1 LSALY
6 LANGGE
12 AEIMAEVIYVNGDL
26 IPRSK
31 ARLSPF
37 DHGFLYGCGLFE
49 TMRGYNGCIFRLDRH
64 LARLRRSAKI
74 LGLAHNLIASQSPE
88 GSEGV
93 AKQSL
98 EAACLETLT
107 ANKLRDAR
115 VRLTVTAGEGD
126 MTPDPETCSRL
137 TVLVTA
143 KNLIPLR
150 PEKYELGFKA
160 VLSSVRRNSQSPLS
174 RLKSTCYLDNV
185 LARMEA
191 KAAGADEAILL
202 NERGFL
208 AEGSTSNIFLVNEGM
223 LATPS
228 LQSGVLAGITR
239 EAVLEIAQALNIRAE
254 EREVELRELMEA
266 DEAFITNSILEIV
279 PVTWF
284 DGKPIGTG
292 KPGQLTNNLMAAYR
306 KLVNETVTDLQK

>member
-1 LSALY
+1 MY
-6 LANGGE
+6 LAVTIRP
-12 AEIMAEVIYVNGDL
+12 EIMAEIIYLNGHL
-26 IPRSK
+26 VPRSK

-37 DHGFLYGCGLFE
+37 DHGFLYGYGLFE
-49 TMRGYNGCIFRLDRH
+49 TMRAYNGQIFRLDRH
-64 LARLRRSAKI
+64 LTRLRRSAEI
-74 LGLAHNLIASQSPE
+74 LGLAHNTIASRSPE
-88 GSEGV
+88 GSEGA

-98 EAACLETLT
+98 EAACLETLA
-107 ANKLRDAR
+107 ANRLKDAR
-115 VRLTVTAGEGD
+115 VRLTITAGEGD
-126 MTPDPETCSRL
+126 MAPDPATCAGL

-143 KNLIPLR
+143 KNLIPL
-150 PEKYELGFKA
+150 PAKKYELGFKA
-160 VLSSVRRNSQSPLS
+160 VPSSARRNSQSPLS

-202 NERGFL
+202 NERGLL

-223 LATPS
+223 LVTPS

-239 EAVLEIAQALNIRAE
+239 EAVLEIAQASDIRRE

-292 KPGQLTNNLMAAYR
+292 KPGQLTKKLMAAYR
-306 KLVNETVTDLQK
+306 ELVHRTLGGISR